1 VTKPRPLGNRAAELV
16 DIAIQH
22 TRHAQRLAHD
32 ARAKQD
38 RHPDLAAQMV
48 RDAEA
53 QMTRVENLLMRVRYG
68 DFDED

>member
-16 DIAIQH
+16 DIAIQL

-32 ARAKQD
+32 APKHQD

-48 RDAEA
+48 RDAAA